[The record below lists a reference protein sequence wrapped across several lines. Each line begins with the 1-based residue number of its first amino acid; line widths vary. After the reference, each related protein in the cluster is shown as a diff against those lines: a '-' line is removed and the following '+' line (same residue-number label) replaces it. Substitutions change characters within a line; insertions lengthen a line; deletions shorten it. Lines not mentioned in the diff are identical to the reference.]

1 MSDNLSWP
9 APFPLNSEHQF
20 LIKPSFTFVSQVV
33 SVPTVAAFR
42 GGKVTDK
49 FVGAVD
55 LNKIETFVERLVG
68 DS

>member
-1 MSDNLSWP
+1 M
-9 APFPLNSEHQF
+9 
-20 LIKPSFTFVSQVV
+20 
-33 SVPTVAAFR
+33 PTVAAFR

-55 LNKIETFVERLVG
+55 LNKIETFVERLIG